1 MIFGSKAYRRAVY
14 GEWFDDDPLP
24 PKWERPLRW
33 LAWACILAGILYQMF
48 AT

>member
-14 GEWFDDDPLP
+14 GEWFDGDEP
-24 PKWERPLRW
+24 PKNSPLGW
-33 LAWACILAGILYQMF
+33 LIPVIIIAGILYQMF